1 MSSIVVKV
9 PEDYEGQILINI
21 IPTKKKPTVEA
32 VTVEEVAQPT
42 QKKSRPK
49 RKPIEESR
57 EKKESYPNKVRETWK
72 TQPRGP
78 NGCFIPRS

>member
-21 IPTKKKPTVEA
+21 IPSKKKPA
-32 VTVEEVAQPT
+32 VAVEEVSQPT

-57 EKKESYPNKVRETWK
+57 EKKESYPNKARDNWK

>member
-21 IPTKKKPTVEA
+21 IPSKKKTVA
-32 VTVEEVAQPT
+32 VEEVSQPT
-42 QKKSRPK
+42 QSRPK

-57 EKKESYPNKVRETWK
+57 EKKESYPNKARDNWK